1 MKLLLQ
7 HRILLGYIILI
18 VVIGSMAAI
27 MFHERNRVQDIE
39 SEMTEIRDANHTI
52 NATHRHIT
60 VLATLGESAITWDKK
75 DYRKYQVQ
83 RLRIDSLLQ
92 ILQRDYEE
100 FVPTKQIDT
109 LRFLLA
115 NKEKHLH
122 QAMQVFQ
129 QHDSLYQEHL
139 PVLFQQTR
147 SFRTVTRKKKG
158 IAGLFGGKETVQIPT
173 SPNTFHSL
181 NKRLIS
187 MEEERQQTINA
198 YTDSLRVQNREL
210 NRKLYVLIQGMDEQT
225 QATFQGKELYIQQS
239 YERSTLIVTGLI
251 VSAIVL
257 LIVSYLIIQRDIREK
272 TSTQQQLKD
281 TIEQNTAL
289 LEMRKKIILTITHD
303 IRGPLNTISGSAE
316 LTMETRNKRE
326 RNRYLT
332 NIRILCKHILH
343 LLNNLLD
350 MYRLSESKEKR
361 NDVPFKLDTL
371 LERIA
376 TGFTLTVNNKGIVF
390 SHDFTGTD
398 ITVKGDSDRIEQII
412 DNLLTN
418 AIKFTEA
425 GTIVFAADYKDG
437 TLFLKISDTGIGMSE
452 DMLKR
457 IFQPFER
464 STSKTNPSGFGLG
477 LAITKGLIT
486 LLDGNI
492 TVKSEMG
499 KGTTFLITL
508 PLPFTTEGIEE
519 EEQRADMPTGLPQ
532 CVLVIDDDPMQ
543 LEVVQE
549 MLERSGI
556 FSKACRNVQEVVNEM
571 RKTDY
576 DLLLTDIQM
585 AGTDGIEL
593 LGLLRRSDIGNSR
606 IIPVVAMTAR
616 GEKTR
621 DFFHKAGFTAYLYK
635 PFSTNELLNTLA
647 AAGEANHMA
656 DFSALISDVGDKSRM
671 LDIFISESRKN
682 IAALQSAS
690 TCKDRE
696 ALRETVHR
704 MIPMWEMIQAERAL
718 LAYRELLHKAEVT
731 DGFITDHTIRIIQHM
746 EKLIEMAESEK
757 KAIENEKEDIN
768 R

>member
-1 MKLLLQ
+1 
-7 HRILLGYIILI
+7 
-18 VVIGSMAAI
+18 

-39 SEMTEIRDANHTI
+39 SEMTEIRDANRTI
-52 NATHRHIT
+52 NAAHRHIT

-139 PVLFQQTR
+139 PVLSQQTR

-425 GTIVFAADYKDG
+425 GTIVFAADYKDE

-656 DFSALISDVGDKSRM
+656 DFSALISDIGDKSRM
-671 LDIFISESRKN
+671 LDMFISESRKN

-696 ALRETVHR
+696 ALRKTVHR
-704 MIPMWEMIQAERAL
+704 MIPMWEMIQTERAL